1 MTRAASRVGE
11 GFAGNGDELP
21 VVAGGAQRQLE
32 DSQGR
37 VVEHLG
43 VGYRRV
49 DHEQTAAAGTGD
61 ELTDP
66 VGRICGAGSRLRGEA
81 LVVVVVPDDNDL
93 RSGVVQVLPQRLR

>member
-1 MTRAASRVGE
+1 MARAASRVGE

-21 VVAGGAQRQLE
+21 VVARGAQRQFE
-32 DSQGR
+32 ASQGG

-61 ELTDP
+61 ELADP
-66 VGRICGAGSRLRGEA
+66 VSWICGARGRLRGEA
-81 LVVVVVPDDNDL
+81 LVVVVVPDDHDL
-93 RSGVVQVLPQRLR
+93 RSGVVQV